1 MAVALVGLVVV
12 VTMIVVPGHS
22 TDGPS
27 RGHARDIL
35 DERYAA
41 GELST
46 EEYHERRGSLG
57 EPDDSGRGSP
67 PQRLAL
73 IIGIASLVVLVL
85 VISLAM
91 GVGNWSMPMF
101 GHMGWGSNEAT
112 GGSATTLP
120 DGETIVVEAGD
131 LWFRPTELDVRVGE
145 PVNLS
150 LQNTGRIF
158 HDLNIAE
165 LELDLNAQPGDTAS
179 GGLVIDSPGTYHY
192 RCTVPGHAEAGMRG
206 TITATR

>member
-1 MAVALVGLVVV
+1 MTSSSWPIMAVALVGLVVV

-112 GGSATTLP
+112 GGSA
-120 DGETIVVEAGD
+120 
-131 LWFRPTELDVRVGE
+131 RR
-145 PVNLS
+145 S
-150 LQNTGRIF
+150 
-158 HDLNIAE
+158 
-165 LELDLNAQPGDTAS
+165 S
-179 GGLVIDSPGTYHY
+179 SKLVICGSGRPSSTFASESP
-192 RCTVPGHAEAGMRG
+192 
-206 TITATR
+206 